1 MKDKIKIEHDWF
13 IPWILEDYSQ
23 EEMADAWSSGQSLED
38 FCMSIAGL

>member
-23 EEMADAWSSGQSLED
+23 EEMADAWSRDYHLKI
-38 FCMSIAGL
+38 FV